1 MIDVF
6 DEGTLTFET
15 SVGLDETPFR
25 YSMVCHICVWRPASD
40 FPHHCAMEKSWTVL
54 GWSHRDYHRDDGQ
67 KLIVYPQ
74 INSLLFSK
82 VENYDNFQSRKHV
95 MFIEKKEKHRSLVCS
110 IFIFQPFFHPKL
122 QSSRGHGRSARC
134 WNRGAMFTPLMASAA
149 GYAATAYFYNLGR
162 FKFDAEQRQDCI
174 YQIQNMRLVSGLK
187 GITSVTCWGPHFDLD
202 FVISMILF

>member
-95 MFIEKKEKHRSLVCS
+95 MFIEKKEKHSLSCVAS
-110 IFIFQPFFHPKL
+110 L
-122 QSSRGHGRSARC
+122 SSSHFSTQNFSR
-134 WNRGAMFTPLMASAA
+134 RGATGEAPVVGTAAPCLLRWWRRLRATRPRRNFITWGASSLMPSNDRIASI
-149 GYAATAYFYNLGR
+149 R
-162 FKFDAEQRQDCI
+162 SK
-174 YQIQNMRLVSGLK
+174 
-187 GITSVTCWGPHFDLD
+187 TCA
-202 FVISMILF
+202 